1 MNMDGATD
9 FPLPSFGI
17 DGRPREQDKRSMYDD
32 RSSNFGHTSA
42 HRPPPPMP
50 SYRSPCA
57 ETERSQSHSR
67 RSIRLPIDAP
77 PFSAPRASH
86 PLSRYSEPT
95 SPGAR
100 PVSIPSEAFQYG
112 SGPIPAGPMI
122 GSERSF
128 YHTRPASAVAADAS
142 SVDPSW
148 LNELLTKAVKRGV
161 EESRRNEPL
170 TEIQTQHTRNVK
182 TASQPPGAWPE
193 SPFGPDA
200 QPVESPEPDSVIRTN
215 HSDSGWGGDEVPK
228 KMKTRVNRS
237 TKPDWG
243 SPAKTVVWSSPDE
256 PFFDTWNTDETWG
269 TEKPKVQRAR
279 QWDQSKP
286 LSARSRSESRHV
298 SPVTQRHRQPSR
310 FERHG
315 SHNSRS
321 KSRSGNSRWVERRR
335 TSSKYR
341 NGWDQEDAT
350 SDSSGSTDSTL
361 RSLTHVR
368 DSRGGG
374 RSKKG
379 SKRTRS
385 AHTKSNKSSFNPR
398 SGADSH
404 TPSMRMQAPSVDW
417 GPPPTVL
424 SGNSFQQMP
433 VPPPHVARKASSFAV
448 TAPPAPHAP
457 PVWVPETYNPPA
469 PFGVAVDAFTHKNHE
484 SDSYPEWDSLSQD
497 GADKNEKAKSSQSRS
512 WQDNGK
518 SAPAQD
524 SWVDSKDVSPN
535 WDTKAEDSWGETDT
549 GGKRE
554 DHWGMKKTSGDGQGA
569 GETDGE
575 VKSIS
580 KQDTKDKESNGW
592 GMSFDFGNTKKDV
605 TTNWET
611 TADAWNNNDS
621 PKGAATKEKSVA
633 WNTTADAWNSN
644 PKSNGFT
651 ANEADTP
658 WDTKDNNWNNDQPNG
673 VQRAETWAPAS
684 NSPKPS
690 PKAASTSKR
699 HTSKSLSQYRQHR
712 FPSSAPGPKSHWQ
725 FPPCPSGKLH
735 PSISERTV
743 LSAEPLLKISS
754 KQASEKGVEHQ
765 VRAGTGT
772 QYGHAISRPE
782 YLDTLEK
789 PYAVFR
795 FKYRSRAILKDMF
808 GDAVPDT
815 GHLSERTLS
824 SKIVREK
831 EKLKEVSKEELIE
844 KMVRLKMRMEEKE
857 GMEGKERK
865 RAVSEN
871 TETVARGL
879 TEEWV
884 RLHSGENSEKGRKE
898 KEKEKGWS
906 DPNKWM

>member
-1 MNMDGATD
+1 
-9 FPLPSFGI
+9 
-17 DGRPREQDKRSMYDD
+17 
-32 RSSNFGHTSA
+32 
-42 HRPPPPMP
+42 
-50 SYRSPCA
+50 
-57 ETERSQSHSR
+57 
-67 RSIRLPIDAP
+67 
-77 PFSAPRASH
+77 
-86 PLSRYSEPT
+86 
-95 SPGAR
+95 
-100 PVSIPSEAFQYG
+100 
-112 SGPIPAGPMI
+112 
-122 GSERSF
+122 
-128 YHTRPASAVAADAS
+128 
-142 SVDPSW
+142 
-148 LNELLTKAVKRGV
+148 
-161 EESRRNEPL
+161 
-170 TEIQTQHTRNVK
+170 
-182 TASQPPGAWPE
+182 
-193 SPFGPDA
+193 
-200 QPVESPEPDSVIRTN
+200 
-215 HSDSGWGGDEVPK
+215 
-228 KMKTRVNRS
+228 
-237 TKPDWG
+237 
-243 SPAKTVVWSSPDE
+243 
-256 PFFDTWNTDETWG
+256 
-269 TEKPKVQRAR
+269 
-279 QWDQSKP
+279 
-286 LSARSRSESRHV
+286 
-298 SPVTQRHRQPSR
+298 
-310 FERHG
+310 
-315 SHNSRS
+315 
-321 KSRSGNSRWVERRR
+321 
-335 TSSKYR
+335 
-341 NGWDQEDAT
+341 
-350 SDSSGSTDSTL
+350 
-361 RSLTHVR
+361 
-368 DSRGGG
+368 
-374 RSKKG
+374 
-379 SKRTRS
+379 
-385 AHTKSNKSSFNPR
+385 
-398 SGADSH
+398 
-404 TPSMRMQAPSVDW
+404 
-417 GPPPTVL
+417 
-424 SGNSFQQMP
+424 
-433 VPPPHVARKASSFAV
+433 V

-605 TTNWET
+605 TSNW
-611 TADAWNNNDS
+611 
-621 PKGAATKEKSVA
+621 G
-633 WNTTADAWNSN
+633 TTADAWNSN

-690 PKAASTSKR
+690 PISSSKAASTSER

-815 GHLSERTLS
+815 GHLSERTPS

-844 KMVRLKMRMEEKE
+844 KMMRLKMRMEEK
-857 GMEGKERK
+857 GK

-884 RLHSGENSEKGRKE
+884 RLHSGEDSEKGRKE

-906 DPNKWM
+906 DPDKWM

>member
-1 MNMDGATD
+1 
-9 FPLPSFGI
+9 
-17 DGRPREQDKRSMYDD
+17 
-32 RSSNFGHTSA
+32 
-42 HRPPPPMP
+42 
-50 SYRSPCA
+50 
-57 ETERSQSHSR
+57 
-67 RSIRLPIDAP
+67 
-77 PFSAPRASH
+77 
-86 PLSRYSEPT
+86 
-95 SPGAR
+95 
-100 PVSIPSEAFQYG
+100 
-112 SGPIPAGPMI
+112 
-122 GSERSF
+122 
-128 YHTRPASAVAADAS
+128 
-142 SVDPSW
+142 
-148 LNELLTKAVKRGV
+148 
-161 EESRRNEPL
+161 
-170 TEIQTQHTRNVK
+170 
-182 TASQPPGAWPE
+182 
-193 SPFGPDA
+193 
-200 QPVESPEPDSVIRTN
+200 
-215 HSDSGWGGDEVPK
+215 
-228 KMKTRVNRS
+228 
-237 TKPDWG
+237 
-243 SPAKTVVWSSPDE
+243 
-256 PFFDTWNTDETWG
+256 
-269 TEKPKVQRAR
+269 
-279 QWDQSKP
+279 
-286 LSARSRSESRHV
+286 
-298 SPVTQRHRQPSR
+298 
-310 FERHG
+310 
-315 SHNSRS
+315 
-321 KSRSGNSRWVERRR
+321 
-335 TSSKYR
+335 
-341 NGWDQEDAT
+341 
-350 SDSSGSTDSTL
+350 
-361 RSLTHVR
+361 
-368 DSRGGG
+368 
-374 RSKKG
+374 
-379 SKRTRS
+379 
-385 AHTKSNKSSFNPR
+385 
-398 SGADSH
+398 
-404 TPSMRMQAPSVDW
+404 
-417 GPPPTVL
+417 
-424 SGNSFQQMP
+424 
-433 VPPPHVARKASSFAV
+433 
-448 TAPPAPHAP
+448 
-457 PVWVPETYNPPA
+457 
-469 PFGVAVDAFTHKNHE
+469 VDAFTHKNHE

-621 PKGAATKEKSVA
+621 PKGATTKEKSVA

-725 FPPCPSGKLH
+725 FPPCPSGKFH